1 MGFCNITKPDLDKIL
16 ACVIPEG
23 LQERASVFA
32 WGRQQSN
39 HNEWGIILHLS
50 LYNAHHALIYHG
62 SFWSLYKMADGWGQE
77 ERIKMK
83 EKSLQAKFIC
93 EPYH

>member
-1 MGFCNITKPDLDKIL
+1 M
-16 ACVIPEG
+16 
-23 LQERASVFA
+23 
-32 WGRQQSN
+32 
-39 HNEWGIILHLS
+39 GIIPYLA
-50 LYNAHHALIYHG
+50 LYNAHHALIYPS
-62 SFWSLYKMADGWGQE
+62 SFSSLYKQSDVWGEE